1 MELFKNVS
9 KASGK
14 QYNFNRRKSS
24 QREKITWMGG
34 NFTTKQSS
42 HTGRKFSEQEKTL
55 FLK

>member
-24 QREKITWMGG
+24 QQEKITWMGG